1 MFDLRNAEVRPWLVI
16 MESKR
21 ILVLVAVLAIFAACV
36 LTPIPRASASEL
48 KVGGQGQYH
57 TISEAV
63 KAANSGDTIQVG
75 PGTYVENVVVDKPIT
90 VVSTNGAQATIVKAS
105 DTSKDVFVLSGTG
118 ITIQGLTITG
128 GNKGVTF
135 GQASNCILTKCV
147 ANGNVFGVYLA
158 GATSNLV
165 SNNNLNNNGFG
176 IYLDG
181 SSGNKLSNNSAS
193 YEKGGG
199 GKASLSDGIYMFNSH
214 SNNVAGCD
222 LSNNNNFGASFYQ
235 SRNNVLSNNTFS
247 SNAQFG
253 VRLRDGADNN
263 KFSFNTFKANV
274 ENGVL
279 IGNSS
284 GNTFY
289 FNNFL
294 DEKSHFYTEEGNNIN
309 STTKLNYTYN
319 GNLFN
324 GFVGNYYS
332 DYVGAD
338 SDGNGIGD
346 SSFARDNYPL
356 IKPIAN
362 YGEAQPTP
370 IPTASSSLTASAT
383 SNTSANVTAASAGQR
398 SPVLTPGFETAGA
411 LFGLLFAAGIAT
423 ILKRRGS

>member
-1 MFDLRNAEVRPWLVI
+1 MKARQVVQLIIVSI
-16 MESKR
+16 
-21 ILVLVAVLAIFAACV
+21 VLAACV
-36 LTPIPRASASEL
+36 STSTPRVSAAEL
-48 KVGGQGQYH
+48 KVGGQGQYS
-57 TISEAV
+57 TISAAV
-63 KAANSGDTIQVG
+63 KAANGGDTIIVS
-75 PGTYVENVVVDKPIT
+75 PGTYVENIIVDKPLAIE
-90 VVSTNGAQATIVKAS
+90 SMNGAQATVVKAS
-105 DTSKDVFVLSGTG
+105 DTSKDVFLLSGTG

-128 GNKGVTF
+128 GNTGVTF

-214 SNNVAGCD
+214 SNNVVGCD

-263 KFSFNTFKANV
+263 KFSFNTFRANV

-294 DEKSHFYTEEGNNIN
+294 DEKSHFYTQEDNNIN

-332 DYVGAD
+332 DYVGVD

-346 SSFARDNYPL
+346 SSFVRDNYPL
-356 IKPIAN
+356 IKPIEN
-362 YGEAQPTP
+362 YGQAQPTA
-370 IPTASSSLTASAT
+370 IPTASPSLAGSET
-383 SNTSANVTAASAGQR
+383 SNASANVTAAAAGQR
-398 SPVLTPGFETAGA
+398 SAVLSGFETMGA
-411 LFGLLFAAGIAT
+411 LLSLLFAAVIAVL
-423 ILKRRGS
+423 LKRRGS

>member
-1 MFDLRNAEVRPWLVI
+1 MFLLVI
-16 MESKR
+16 MKAKK
-21 ILVLVAVLAIFAACV
+21 IVQLVAACIVLAACF
-36 LTPIPRASASEL
+36 LTPIPRVSASEL
-48 KVGGQGQYH
+48 KVGGQGQYR

-75 PGTYVENVVVDKPIT
+75 PGTYVENVVVDKPVT
-90 VVSTNGAQATIVKAS
+90 VVSTNGAQATVVKAS

-128 GNKGVTF
+128 GNTGVTF
-135 GQASNCILTKCV
+135 GQASNCILTQCV

-165 SNNNLNNNGFG
+165 SNNNLNYNGFG

-214 SNNVAGCD
+214 GNNVVGCD

-253 VRLRDGADNN
+253 VRLRDGANNN

-294 DEKSHFYTEEGNNIN
+294 DEKSHFYTQEDNNIN
-309 STTKLNYTYN
+309 STTKVNYTYN
-319 GNLFN
+319 GNSFS

-332 DYVGAD
+332 DYVSVD

-370 IPTASSSLTASAT
+370 IPTASPSLAASET
-383 SNTSANVTAASAGQR
+383 SNASTNVAAASAGQR
-398 SPVLTPGFETAGA
+398 SPVLTPGFETMGA
-411 LFGLLFAAGIAT
+411 LFGLLFAAGIAAT
-423 ILKRRGS
+423 LKRRGS